1 MSKVSDV
8 TALYKQ
14 LKSEWNAS
22 KPNLN
27 KCEQL
32 LGELKVIISN

>member
-1 MSKVSDV
+1 MAKVNDV
-8 TALYKQ
+8 AALYNQ
-14 LKSEWNAS
+14 LKSEWSAS

-32 LGELKVIISN
+32 LGELKVK